1 MGFSISESISW
12 KNLDSGIV
20 LLDIVDGA
28 YYTLNETA
36 TVIMQGVLDGKT
48 EKEIVSLIV
57 QKYDCEEGQ
66 ATKDVQEQ
74 LSFLISEELLEKK

>member
-1 MGFSISESISW
+1 MDFSIPESISW

-20 LLDIVDGA
+20 LLDLVDGA

-48 EKEIVSLIV
+48 EKEIVSAIV
-57 QKYDCEEGQ
+57 QKYNCEEGQ
-66 ATKDVQEQ
+66 AANDIQEQ
-74 LSFLISEELLEKK
+74 LSYLISEGLLEKK